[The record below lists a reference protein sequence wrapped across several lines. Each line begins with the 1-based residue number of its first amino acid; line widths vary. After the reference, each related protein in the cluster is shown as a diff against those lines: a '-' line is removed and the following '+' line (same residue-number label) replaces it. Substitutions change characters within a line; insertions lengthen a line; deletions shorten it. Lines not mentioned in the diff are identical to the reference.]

1 MKLFPQVFLIV
12 HNSLICRLYGLWG
25 EWGVYFDCKKGS
37 NITTTYP
44 QLLMWTDCGENGEP
58 GLLALSSS
66 PASEAESGGGEKWL
80 QRN

>member
-44 QLLMWTDCGENGEP
+44 QLLMWTACGENGEP
-58 GLLALSSS
+58 GLLALFSS
-66 PASEAESGGGEKWL
+66 PASEAESGGGEK
-80 QRN
+80 